1 MCTQDPQIISPNT
14 IHNENLPCE
23 WLFMTYIIN
32 KELSETRH
40 VFLGLW
46 SSFPPFRYLWRV
58 AVKGLF
64 ASSPNVLSPYV
75 LNI

>member
-40 VFLGLW
+40 VFLGSGRLTHFLPLLLLA
-46 SSFPPFRYLWRV
+46 S
-58 AVKGLF
+58 LF
-64 ASSPNVLSPYV
+64 SITVSQE
-75 LNI
+75 